1 MFYDKEVMN
10 FKNFKDQDTSFHQHN
25 SIKELKFSD
34 LLADR
39 LQVANA
45 MSSFTQQ
52 NNNIKLYWN
61 GTKLTT
67 FLCKN
72 YTAIIPSHAIE

>member
-1 MFYDKEVMN
+1 MFYDKEVN

-25 SIKELKFSD
+25 SIKELRFSD

-39 LQVANA
+39 SQVGNG
-45 MSSFTQQ
+45 MSSFIQQ